1 MIDWAKVRIPH
12 PHTPISGGSI
22 ITVSPAGEVT
32 REIALSMP
40 VTGSHEARMTVSSW
54 GSDGDS
60 TASHLVICGNPSK
73 FLQGHNVIGIDD
85 ISLLIRL
92 SYQKICERL
101 AIQPVD
107 YSDSD
112 VRLSWVDINYMYE
125 LPSLSDVRAW
135 LAAAEFSARSR
146 SGRAVMSGS
155 TVYLQK
161 HSRRWAIKFYS
172 KYDEFAAHPLPDG
185 LADSGLVAYSEN
197 LLRVELR
204 LFAKELEKIGVKTLA
219 DLPTEKVSKIYG
231 DYMSKI
237 ILADRVRLP
246 GREALELPAMLRSTY
261 ALWYDGHDLRVM
273 LSRPTFYRHRK
284 LLLEHGV
291 DISLT
296 APTQKTNNVIP
307 LMRTLTASQ
316 VQIPAW
322 AYERKLIAGGN

>member
-12 PHTPISGGSI
+12 PHTPITGGSI
-22 ITVSPAGEVT
+22 LTVCPSGEVT
-32 REIALSMP
+32 KEIALSMP
-40 VTGSHEARMTVSSW
+40 VTGSYDSRMMVSSY
-54 GSDGDS
+54 GSLDDY
-60 TASHLVICGNPSK
+60 TATHLILNGNPSK

-92 SYQKICERL
+92 SYHKICETL
-101 AIQPVD
+101 GLIP
-107 YSDSD
+107 YNYEDSD
-112 VRLSWVDINYMYE
+112 VRLSWVDINYMYQ
-125 LPSLSDVRAW
+125 LPSLIDVRAW

-172 KYDEFAAHPLPDG
+172 KYDEFAVHPLPEE
-185 LADSGLVAYSEN
+185 LADSGLIAYSEN

-219 DLPTEKVSKIYG
+219 DLPTEKVQQIYG

-237 ILADRVRLP
+237 ILTDRVRLP
-246 GREALELPAMLRSTY
+246 AREAMDLPTSLRSTY
-261 ALWYDGHDLRVM
+261 TLWYDGHDIRSM
-273 LSRPTFYRHRK
+273 LPRNTFYRHRRS
-284 LLLEHGV
+284 LLQHGV
-291 DISLT
+291 DISMT